1 MEPVA
6 HEFALVLTIGVLI
19 AVSLLMKTVLNAI
32 RIPALLGWLFL
43 GVALGALSRNTDV
56 LGSGELHVITFL
68 GKIGVIVLLFRIGLE
83 SKIGSLLQ
91 QLGKASFIWAGNV
104 IVSGLAGYAVARW
117 ILDLSG
123 LISLVVAIALTAT
136 SVGVSV
142 QFWEQAG
149 KLKKQTGQLLLDVA
163 EMDDIS
169 SIILM
174 GLLFSLLPVLQQGT
188 FQDLLPAFS
197 LTAAS
202 FAVRMAVFSALCILF
217 AKYLECPV
225 TTWITRHEHG
235 PEPIITIAALGFII
249 AATAALL
256 GFSLALGAFF
266 AGLAFSRDP
275 RHIKL
280 EASFAPLYELFS
292 PFFFISIGLEASF
305 GLGITTLIL
314 AAGLLIAAILGK
326 ILGTVVPALFR
337 SSPKAAMLL
346 GVSMIPRAEI
356 SMIVTERALN
366 GGVISE
372 QLFSSMVLVTVGTC
386 IVPPLLGHVLLIRW
400 GDQVP

>member
-1 MEPVA
+1 MEPII
-6 HEFALVLTIGVLI
+6 HDFALVLTLGVLI
-19 AVSLLMKTVLNAI
+19 AVSLLMKTVLNTI
-32 RIPALLGWLFL
+32 RIPALVGWLAL
-43 GVALGALSRNTDV
+43 GVALGALCRNTDV

-104 IVSGLAGYAVARW
+104 VVSGLAGYAVARW

-123 LISLVVAIALTAT
+123 TVSLVLAIALTAT

-142 QFWEQAG
+142 QFWEQAR

-169 SIILM
+169 SIVLM
-174 GLLFSLLPVLQQGT
+174 GLLFSLLPVLQQGS

-197 LTAAS
+197 FTAAS
-202 FAVRMAVFSALCILF
+202 FAIRMAVFSALCILF
-217 AKYLECPV
+217 ARYLERPL
-225 TTWITRHEHG
+225 TTWITQHEPG
-235 PEPIITIAALGFII
+235 PEPILTIAALGFII

-275 RHIKL
+275 RHVKL

-292 PFFFISIGLEASF
+292 PFFFISIGLEANF
-305 GLGITTLIL
+305 GHGTTTVVL
-314 AAGLLIAAILGK
+314 ASGLLVAAILGK
-326 ILGTVVPALFR
+326 ILGTVVPARLR
-337 SSPKAAMLL
+337 TDPKAAIVL

-356 SMIVTERALN
+356 SMIVSERALN

-372 QLFSSMVLVTVGTC
+372 QLFSAMVLVTVATC
-386 IVPPLLGHVLLIRW
+386 ILAPLLGHILLIRW
-400 GDQVP
+400 GDQIP